1 MAESQ
6 ERVTPSSHRHPL
18 RVYYEDTDFSGV
30 VYHASYLRFLERGRT
45 EWLRALGVDQRAL
58 HAAPDAPAFAVRR
71 MSLEFR
77 RPARMDDEL
86 TVETAL
92 AGVRGASVELRQAVL
107 RGDEAL
113 VTAEVTVVLVAGGKP
128 RRLPEALKF
137 ALGSCCP

>member
-1 MAESQ
+1 M
-6 ERVTPSSHRHPL
+6 TSSPHRFPL

-58 HAAPDAPAFAVRR
+58 HAGPDAPAFAVRR

-86 TVETAL
+86 SVETEL
-92 AGVRGASVELRQAVL
+92 AGVRGASVELRQTVL
-107 RGDEAL
+107 RAGDAL
-113 VTAEVTVVLVAGGKP
+113 VTADVTVVLVAGGKP
-128 RRLPEALKF
+128 RRLPAPLKA